1 MAAMAMFAV
10 EAKAQTSG
18 EGLPNLE
25 APVIRIIP
33 LTCFGTSASAEV
45 R

>member
-18 EGLPNLE
+18 EGSPNLE

-33 LTCFGTSASAEV
+33 LTCFATSVIAEM